1 MKPLS
6 NVSDHISIICGI
18 RLPNRHCEEKRRSNP
33 ENQSNLL
40 DCFASL
46 ANRKFE
52 IVNDAKR
59 QKNSNMFKNINF
71 VEIFSSFIV
80 MAAIID
86 IFGSIPIFVSMKE
99 QNKTIKAGQ
108 ACLTALGLFLAFFFA
123 GDALLKLF
131 GIDAA
136 SFAVAGSFVLFI
148 LAVEM
153 ILGRE
158 IIKNEGG
165 KSGASIVPIAFP
177 LIAGPGALTALLSLR
192 AEYAIVN
199 ILIGLLLNI
208 LLDYIVISQ
217 LDRIRKLLGENLIF
231 ILRKFFGVI
240 LLAIAVNMFVNNISV
255 IIANVQK

>member
-1 MKPLS
+1 
-6 NVSDHISIICGI
+6 
-18 RLPNRHCEEKRRSNP
+18 
-33 ENQSNLL
+33 
-40 DCFASL
+40 
-46 ANRKFE
+46 
-52 IVNDAKR
+52 
-59 QKNSNMFKNINF
+59 MFKTINF

-86 IFGSIPIFVSMKE
+86 IFGSIPIFVSMKQ

-108 ACLTALGLFLAFFFA
+108 ACLTALGLFLVFFFA
-123 GDALLKLF
+123 GDALLRLF

-165 KSGASIVPIAFP
+165 TSGASIVPIAFP

-192 AEYAIVN
+192 ADYAIIN
-199 ILIGLLLNI
+199 ILIGLVLNI
-208 LLDYIVISQ
+208 ILDYIVISQ
-217 LDRIRKLLGENLIF
+217 LDRIQRLMGNNLIF

-255 IIANVQK
+255 IIASVHR

>member
-1 MKPLS
+1 
-6 NVSDHISIICGI
+6 
-18 RLPNRHCEEKRRSNP
+18 
-33 ENQSNLL
+33 
-40 DCFASL
+40 
-46 ANRKFE
+46 
-52 IVNDAKR
+52 
-59 QKNSNMFKNINF
+59 MFSNINF

-86 IFGSIPIFVSMKE
+86 IFGSIPIFVSMKQ

-123 GDALLKLF
+123 GDALLRLF

-165 KSGASIVPIAFP
+165 TGGASIVPIAFP

-192 AEYAIVN
+192 ADYAIIN
-199 ILIGLLLNI
+199 ILIGLVLNI
-208 LLDYIVISQ
+208 ILDYIVISQ
-217 LDRIRKLLGENLIF
+217 LDRIQKLLGNNLIF

-240 LLAIAVNMFVNNISV
+240 LLALAVNMFVNNISV
-255 IIANVQK
+255 IIGNVMK

>member
-1 MKPLS
+1 
-6 NVSDHISIICGI
+6 
-18 RLPNRHCEEKRRSNP
+18 
-33 ENQSNLL
+33 
-40 DCFASL
+40 
-46 ANRKFE
+46 
-52 IVNDAKR
+52 
-59 QKNSNMFKNINF
+59 MFSNINF

-86 IFGSIPIFVSMKE
+86 ILGSIPIFVSMKQ

-123 GDALLKLF
+123 GDALLRLF

-165 KSGASIVPIAFP
+165 TSGASIVPIAFP

-192 AEYAIVN
+192 ADYAIIN
-199 ILIGLLLNI
+199 ILIGLVLNI
-208 LLDYIVISQ
+208 ILDYIVISQ
-217 LDRIRKLLGENLIF
+217 LDRIQRLMGNNLIF

-255 IIANVQK
+255 IISSVPK

>member
-1 MKPLS
+1 
-6 NVSDHISIICGI
+6 
-18 RLPNRHCEEKRRSNP
+18 
-33 ENQSNLL
+33 
-40 DCFASL
+40 
-46 ANRKFE
+46 
-52 IVNDAKR
+52 
-59 QKNSNMFKNINF
+59 MFKTINF

-86 IFGSIPIFVSMKE
+86 IFGSIPIFVSMKQ

-108 ACLTALGLFLAFFFA
+108 ACLTALGLFLVFFFA
-123 GDALLKLF
+123 GDALLRLF

-165 KSGASIVPIAFP
+165 TNGASIVPIAFP

-192 AEYAIVN
+192 ADYAIIN
-199 ILIGLLLNI
+199 ILIGLVLNI
-208 LLDYIVISQ
+208 ILDYIVISQ
-217 LDRIRKLLGENLIF
+217 LDRIQRLMGNNLIF

-255 IIANVQK
+255 IISSVPK

>member
-1 MKPLS
+1 MGTL
-6 NVSDHISIICGI
+6 
-18 RLPNRHCEEKRRSNP
+18 
-33 ENQSNLL
+33 
-40 DCFASL
+40 
-46 ANRKFE
+46 
-52 IVNDAKR
+52 
-59 QKNSNMFKNINF
+59 NF
-71 VEIFSSFIV
+71 IEIFSSFIV

-86 IFGSIPIFVSMKE
+86 IFGSIPIFVGMKE

-136 SFAVAGSFVLFI
+136 SFAVAGSFVLFV

-165 KSGASIVPIAFP
+165 KSGASVPIAFP

-192 AEYAIVN
+192 ADYAVVN
-199 ILIGLLLNI
+199 ILIGLLFNI

-217 LDRIRKLLGENLIF
+217 LDRITKLLGENLIF

-255 IIANVQK
+255 IISQVPR

>member
-1 MKPLS
+1 MFG
-6 NVSDHISIICGI
+6 SI
-18 RLPNRHCEEKRRSNP
+18 
-33 ENQSNLL
+33 
-40 DCFASL
+40 D
-46 ANRKFE
+46 
-52 IVNDAKR
+52 
-59 QKNSNMFKNINF
+59 F

-99 QNKTIKAGQ
+99 QNKVIKAGQ
-108 ACLTALGLFLAFFFA
+108 ACLTALTLFLAFFFA

-131 GIDAA
+131 GIDTA

-177 LIAGPGALTALLSLR
+177 LIAGPGAITALLSLR
-192 AEYAIVN
+192 ADYSVIN

-217 LDRIRKLLGENLIF
+217 LDRIQKLLGENLIF

-255 IIANVQK
+255 IISQVRIN